1 MHIVLHHPVH
11 HTIVP
16 STVKHCLSASSV
28 KARLTV
34 SDTVVHSVD
43 SAVAELKA
51 TESEQDSNNESKSIT
66 SVTAERSQFGDEGLL
81 AFCDLFRRKYSIH
94 FQSLAVINL
103 SFCSLSLR
111 SWLQFQPLLTDAEL
125 PSLVML
131 QLVGN
136 FRKDFGIDC
145 YAHGPKRDGIESLAS
160 FMSGVART
168 WLEHRNLHT
177 ITVDPWL
184 ETNAFHDAKISKLQK
199 KREDSVR
206 SFQIQPVRA
215 AAAFRASSSLSLRGA
230 RTSMIGRGD
239 RVHRGSVFEISQSR
253 VSTSL
258 FDAAN
263 RTQHD
268 EEAHEEESSSNAVR
282 AAAQQQEL
290 VDIQLLEH
298 KKREK
303 LFRVE
308 EVSRVH
314 ILGESGVI
322 MERMIRT
329 RSHRVKAMEELEE
342 EVRTMLL
349 QREAD
354 SRRKMYAKW

>member
-1 MHIVLHHPVH
+1 MHVVLHPPVH
-11 HTIVP
+11 HTRVP
-16 STVKHCLSASSV
+16 STVKSCLTPSTL
-28 KARLTV
+28 KAHLSV

-43 SAVAELKA
+43 SAVAEI
-51 TESEQDSNNESKSIT
+51 ESTADLNGKSIT
-66 SVTAERSQFGDEGLL
+66 SATAERSHLGDEGIL
-81 AFCDLFRRKYSIH
+81 AFCDLFRRKYSVH
-94 FQSLAVINL
+94 FQSLSIINL
-103 SFCSLSLR
+103 SFCSLTLR
-111 SWLQFQPLLTDAEL
+111 GWSQFQPLISDAEL
-125 PSLVML
+125 PSLNVL
-131 QLVGN
+131 HLVGN
-136 FRKDFGIDC
+136 FRRDFGIDC
-145 YAHGPKRDGIESLAS
+145 YAHGPKRDSIELLAS

-168 WLEHRNLHT
+168 WLDHRNLHT

-184 ETNAFHDAKISKLQK
+184 ETNAFHDAKVSKLQK
-199 KREDSVR
+199 KREDAVR

-215 AAAFRASSSLSLRGA
+215 AAAFRASSSVSLRGGP
-230 RTSMIGRGD
+230 RMSIIGRD

-253 VSTSL
+253 VSQSL

-263 RTQHD
+263 RTQFDD
-268 EEAHEEESSSNAVR
+268 EGREEEDPETKANAARV
-282 AAAQQQEL
+282 AAAQQEL
-290 VDIQLLEH
+290 VELQVAEH

-303 LFRVE
+303 LYRVE

-314 ILGESGVI
+314 ILGESGVH

-354 SRRKMYAKW
+354 SRRKIYAKW